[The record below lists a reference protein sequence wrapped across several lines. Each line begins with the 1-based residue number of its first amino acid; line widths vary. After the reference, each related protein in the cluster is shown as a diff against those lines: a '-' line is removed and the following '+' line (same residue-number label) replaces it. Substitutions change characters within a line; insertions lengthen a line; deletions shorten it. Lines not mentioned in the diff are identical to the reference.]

1 MSHFLNI
8 ARVIA
13 PIFVA
18 VFLGVLARRKALL
31 SGDECRGLQ
40 KFVTKFAL
48 PCVLFNSCLTA
59 DIGGESLGTMAL
71 VLPAVIAASL
81 WGFRARKKHFP
92 YHNLPMLFSAQ
103 ETGMLGIPLFMI
115 LFGADQA
122 YRMGILDI
130 TQALVAF
137 PVIAILSADTGGE
150 FSLKAI
156 LRGVFTSP
164 LMLMSFAGLLLNL
177 TGAGRLLDSWGI
189 GGILTDTTA
198 FLAQPVSALM
208 IFSVGFNFSLAEGNR
223 GEILKI
229 ALSHFLM
236 FAIFGGIIQ
245 LALFLV
251 PSVDAMTRWAMLMY
265 STLPASYLAPG
276 LGRSDKDATISSGVC
291 SVLTVVSLLVFC
303 IIAIAAA

>member
-1 MSHFLNI
+1 MSQFLNI

-13 PIFVA
+13 PIFAA
-18 VFLGVLARRKALL
+18 VFLGVLARRKAMLTA
-31 SGDECRGLQ
+31 DECRGLQ
-40 KFVTKFAL
+40 KFVTQFAL

-59 DIGGESLGTMAL
+59 DIGGESLSTMAL
-71 VLPAVIAASL
+71 VLPTVIASCL
-81 WGFRARKKHFP
+81 WAFRAGKSRFP

-122 YRMGILDI
+122 YRMGILDL

-150 FSLKAI
+150 FSLKAV
-156 LRGVFTSP
+156 LKSVFTSP
-164 LMLMSFAGLLLNL
+164 LILMSFAGLLLNL

-189 GGILTDTTA
+189 GGIITDTTA

-208 IFSVGFNFSLAEGNR
+208 IFSVGFNFSLAGDNR

-229 ALSHFLM
+229 ALTHFLM

-251 PSVDAMTRWAMLMY
+251 PGVDALTRWALLMY

-276 LGRSDKDATISSGVC
+276 LGRSSRDATVASGVC
-291 SVLTVVSLLVFC
+291 SVLTVISLLVFC
-303 IIAIAAA
+303 IIAMAAA

>member
-1 MSHFLNI
+1 MSQFLNI

-13 PIFVA
+13 PIFAA
-18 VFLGVLARRKALL
+18 VFLGVLARRKAMLTA
-31 SGDECRGLQ
+31 DECRGLQ
-40 KFVTKFAL
+40 KFVTQFAL

-59 DIGGESLGTMAL
+59 DIGGESLSTMAL
-71 VLPAVIAASL
+71 VLPTVIASCL
-81 WGFRARKKHFP
+81 WAFRAGKSRFP

-122 YRMGILDI
+122 YRMGILDL

-150 FSLKAI
+150 FSPKAVLK
-156 LRGVFTSP
+156 GVFTSP
-164 LMLMSFAGLLLNL
+164 LILMSFAGLLLNL

-189 GGILTDTTA
+189 GGIITDTTA

-208 IFSVGFNFSLAEGNR
+208 IFSVGFNFSLAGDNR

-229 ALSHFLM
+229 ALTHFLM

-251 PSVDAMTRWAMLMY
+251 PGVDALTRWALLMY

-276 LGRSDKDATISSGVC
+276 LGRSSRDATVASGVC
-291 SVLTVVSLLVFC
+291 SVLTVISLLVFC
-303 IIAIAAA
+303 IIAMAAA